1 MVSYH
6 ITNNLSIQNKQF
18 VGYMLTQAF
27 LYGILNQN
35 QYEEAK
41 IMGKIRAR
49 TDEEL
54 AARKQEILSAARDL
68 LMTMSYESI
77 TLAAIAEKTSISRPS
92 MYHYYN
98 KKECVF
104 VDLIIQEYREWGEQM
119 GPLLER
125 RCSQEEFCQTM
136 TDILWGHETLLKLL
150 SLHLPIWDPS
160 YDDSILR
167 HFAKE
172 TLPFQNTLKEVVAF
186 QFPDA
191 GSKERNMFLI
201 QFSVY
206 CNSLYETKYL
216 AQKPTDAMWK
226 TRFLDF
232 IPPVKEI
239 CYDGLIKLSAGLLP
253 KE

>member
-6 ITNNLSIQNKQF
+6 ITNNLSIQNKRF

-150 SLHLPIWDPS
+150 SLHLTIWDPS

-201 QFSVY
+201 QFSIY
-206 CNSLYETKYL
+206 CNSLYETKYI
-216 AQKPTDAMWK
+216 AQNQMDAIREM
-226 TRFLDF
+226 RFLDF

-239 CYDGLIKLSAGLLP
+239 CYDGLIKLSASLLS

>member
-1 MVSYH
+1 
-6 ITNNLSIQNKQF
+6 
-18 VGYMLTQAF
+18 MLTQAF

-150 SLHLPIWDPS
+150 SLHLTIWDPS

-201 QFSVY
+201 QFSIY
-206 CNSLYETKYL
+206 CNSLYETKYI
-216 AQKPTDAMWK
+216 AQNQMDAIREM
-226 TRFLDF
+226 RFLDF

-239 CYDGLIKLSAGLLP
+239 CYDGLIKLSASLLS